1 MIQVDQEA
9 AAAAALHHSNQGHVA
24 CSSSAS
30 SSSLYII
37 GASSPLDAGDTD
49 DDASSGASGTPSMSV
64 AERFA
69 SSIRT
74 QESLDAIHI
83 CKKYTIP
90 KELTAILPAGDHRA
104 SSPPPPPGAICA
116 GMRFPLH
123 PFFCVALAYFGV
135 RRPLPLRRRAAVSP
149 LVPALRT
156 GFRGKDSSGAL
167 LVCLVSSR
175 GGRRSSDAVAV
186 RREVGPTVVQE
197 LYLRADS
204 HQAGGAEEA
213 VAAKLLGAHGAA
225 VDLKTYL
232 SEKNLAAAVQGALA
246 HCRRRCSR
254 SRSRSRS
261 LLELLVPANGKTPVP
276 GSRRLN
282 QMIRSLLA
290 AKPKQASGKKV
301 TVKSKPGSDTQP
313 LSGKKRKLMEDA
325 TKQGMSRAEPNAPLD
340 NGHGACSQ
348 APLGFSAQKTAS
360 PPTGSSPPRLADQHD
375 GDIGDWEAARKMLQ
389 SIVAPPRLLEFSAAK
404 PSDVIRSS
412 DVTMFQAANRVSF
425 SLGYALE
432 LEEKVAARE
441 REAEALRRELAQA
454 KAELAGAKEASA
466 EGARSAA
473 AEAVQEFLGSP
484 EHELRLAE
492 KALAGYK
499 RGMDGMKRAALRRYP
514 HLDPD
519 QLHVTSDR
527 AVAGVGLY

>member
-1 MIQVDQEA
+1 
-9 AAAAALHHSNQGHVA
+9 
-24 CSSSAS
+24 
-30 SSSLYII
+30 
-37 GASSPLDAGDTD
+37 
-49 DDASSGASGTPSMSV
+49 MSV

-104 SSPPPPPGAICA
+104 SSPPPPPGAICVRWRPGCASRSTPSSAWRWPTSAFVVLSHFA
-116 GMRFPLH
+116 GVP
-123 PFFCVALAYFGV
+123 PS
-135 RRPLPLRRRAAVSP
+135 LPLFRHLFSLSCAHK
-149 LVPALRT
+149 RT

-519 QLHVTSDR
+519 QLVVPR
-527 AVAGVGLY
+527 R